1 MSRKIDVRRILDE
14 KSKGLSNNEI
24 ARQWHISRHSVG
36 HVVRKGVELGLLPDG
51 PLPEMDDDSLLP
63 VRTQGLVHS
72 AWSFDS
78 MRKHPQPH
86 LFRTLQSR
94 LQGLQHEGVLF
105 IPEAP
110 HLGGAQVVTGTGAL
124 HENAGAFW

>member
-1 MSRKIDVRRILDE
+1 MAWLTS
-14 KSKGLSNNEI
+14 
-24 ARQWHISRHSVG
+24 
-36 HVVRKGVELGLLPDG
+36 DG
-51 PLPEMDDDSLLP
+51 KPSQPHLRDSGEAHGGAFDSFLLP
-63 VRTQGLVHS
+63 VRTQGLVHP
-72 AWSFDS
+72 AWGFDT

-94 LQGLQHEGVLF
+94 LRGLQHEGVLF

-124 HENAGAFW
+124 RENAGAFR